1 MPTLDTVPWSPLQ
14 PRIPVVGVTADR
26 RGDDQAVLFQRAGF
40 EVCHGPMMQTVV
52 LDDGPLRAA
61 TDRLVE
67 HPCAY
72 LVANTGIGIR
82 TWLQSAHGWG
92 IEPELKASLA
102 QSRIAARGPKV
113 AGAIRSAGL
122 EVWWRAPTEQL
133 ADVRRQLL
141 EVGIKGRRVAVQRHG
156 EDDLELSHDLVAGG
170 AEVIDLP
177 VYRWRVPSEA
187 HRAVALIEA
196 VVAGDIDAVTF
207 TSGPAVR
214 NMMLIAEGIG
224 RREDLLVAMNGPVLT
239 ACVGPVCAGVAADEG
254 LLDVVV
260 PEHWRLGSLVRLVT
274 EELGGTPT

>member
-1 MPTLDTVPWSPLQ
+1 MPTLVAVSEQ
-14 PRIPVVGVTADR
+14 AVQHRIPVIGVTADR
-26 RGDDQAVLFQRAGF
+26 RGDDQVVLFQRAGF
-40 EVCHGPMMQTVV
+40 EVVHGPMMQTVV

-61 TDRLVE
+61 TDQLIE
-67 HPCAY
+67 NPCTY

-82 TWLQSAHGWG
+82 TWLQSAQSWG
-92 IEPELKASLA
+92 IEPALKASLA

-122 EVWWRAPTEQL
+122 DVWWRAPTEQL

-141 EVGIKGRRVAVQRHG
+141 EVGVEDQRVAVQRHG
-156 EDDLELSHDLVAGG
+156 EDDLELSHDLLVAG

-177 VYRWRVPSEA
+177 VYRWRVPTEA
-187 HRAVALIEA
+187 QRAVALIEA
-196 VVAGDIDAVTF
+196 VGSGEISAVTF

-224 RREDLLVAMNGPVLT
+224 RREELLAAMNGRMLT
-239 ACVGPVCAGVAADEG
+239 ACVGPVCAGVASEEG

-274 EELGGTPT
+274 ERLGGTPA